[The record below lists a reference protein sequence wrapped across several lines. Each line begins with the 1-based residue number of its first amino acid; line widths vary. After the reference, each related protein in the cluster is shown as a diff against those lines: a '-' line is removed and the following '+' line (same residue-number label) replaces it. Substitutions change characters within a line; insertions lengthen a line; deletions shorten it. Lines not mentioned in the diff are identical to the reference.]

1 MMETAIRHGHALH
14 LPEVSATQDGIDEL
28 EAWLVNARLEG
39 VLVQSEE
46 ILATGRQLGDQAFS
60 RFAASLLSA
69 SVEFARRTQ
78 IDAIHTGIQIQYID
92 LSGNCLTDTAA
103 AALAECLAWIREHFG
118 GHVLRSLRLSRND
131 IGPSGGEDVALKFFP
146 LGALS
151 REQRKEYDL
160 DLSENPLGDLG
171 VSLLAKAVQR
181 RDCHAVLQLRDVGC
195 GAEGCRSLTQCF
207 QTLKGLDLSQN
218 DIPEAEVN
226 ALAAK
231 LPRSSRFALPGL
243 SQISSVTVA
252 AVAAVAAVSS
262 DHVKDSKA
270 TGAISRAQA
279 ALERARLA
287 LGKDRSSWS
296 PASISGAGP
305 GARLPRAP
313 QPSQVGSESDTMDPS
328 ISASFITAIPGQRLP
343 DQRTSAKA
351 QAVLDRARLVLS
363 SKTMRHGSLQATLQA
378 PGQEQL
384 MPMPPMPP
392 MPSMPPTRPMRVE
405 AAADLSEDLSGA
417 VMPHL
422 HSKQGVILQLRKEVE
437 VPQLPQAM
445 DGVMQTPLSKPMVV
459 PQPKQGVPT
468 AAELGG
474 SQEGQR
480 PQSSQSSDSS
490 SCKSPAFDRAL
501 GEVASLQQALGQLA
515 GGLGLAARSPSL
527 SLSDENE
534 PDAEA
539 LAMPERTVR
548 LEREV
553 AELRED
559 VRRIEHTVSSLQV
572 EPEQEDGIEAVP
584 ARDWAEKIKP
594 RENEDLK
601 PENGTL
607 ALDEEDMCSMPSIA
621 SLKAEKD
628 MRESDFPLSPK
639 SPKAPPKGK
648 GKGKGPP
655 LPGKASPQKPEG
667 SPSARASPAGPG
679 AAEAAEGAQGAQAAV
694 DLLGPPGPPPATK
707 GKGKAK
713 GAKGGS
719 KGGKGPPPPAKGPPP
734 KAPAAKAA
742 PKSQAKAESKAPF
755 HKKLYWKQV
764 DIADAEGTIF
774 SQESRARSNTCSAI
788 DFNALSK
795 ILEAEKTKGSQLQ
808 RRSSGVLSKAQ
819 MRNIGTKV
827 LSDHRARNIAIVL
840 KRMPTS
846 TTDLVHVLS
855 SLRWEDDRISSD
867 DLEQILE
874 AIPTHDEAK
883 KLREHSA
890 PEDCQKLRDV
900 EQMVMPLTLLS
911 RSSARV
917 RVLCIARNARL
928 HFKSTMRS
936 LARIRAACLAIQG
949 SGMLRNVMLLALEL
963 GNFVNHGDSKKGAK
977 AIAISSLLA
986 LRDFKFS
993 EGISMLHF
1001 LCASVMRSDANANAA
1016 QILQKE
1022 LLPAERIAKMQVQGL
1037 SAAMKSFTRDLDTIK
1052 SECQNYLAEYEGADT
1067 APAES
1072 DGEEDAKEFGQELAE
1087 VQAAAAAAAC
1097 DMLDSPLKTQ
1107 REDED
1112 ATRWVEDVMKI
1123 RGSAQRRLRCMRRIL
1138 EKLCNLLKA
1147 DMDSTAVQVHATLRF
1162 CGVMLP
1168 RASSSEV
1175 PTDIEALLSNL
1186 SEFTKVFKEHWDEVK
1201 KNMSHYQQLFSD
1213 SASSS

>member
-1 MMETAIRHGHALH
+1 METAIRHGHTLR

-39 VLVQSEE
+39 ILVQSEE

-69 SVEFARRTQ
+69 SVEFARRAQ

-92 LSGNCLTDTAA
+92 LSANCLTDTAA

-131 IGPSGGEDVALKFFP
+131 IGPSGAEDVALKFFP
-146 LGALS
+146 LDGAVGG
-151 REQRKEYDL
+151 EQRKEYDL

-171 VSLLAKAVQR
+171 VSLLARAVQR
-181 RDCHAVLQLRDVGC
+181 RDCHAVLQLRKVGC

-218 DIPEAEVN
+218 DIPEAEVT

-252 AVAAVAAVSS
+252 VAAVPAVSS
-262 DHVKDSKA
+262 DVKDSKA

-296 PASISGAGP
+296 PGSISAGAGP
-305 GARLPRAP
+305 AGARLPHAP
-313 QPSQVGSESDTMDPS
+313 QPSQVGIMESDPMGPT
-328 ISASFITAIPGQRLP
+328 ISASFIPAIPEQRLP

-363 SKTMRHGSLQATLQA
+363 SKTMRQGSLQATLQA

-384 MPMPPMPP
+384 MPMPPMTPMAPKPP
-392 MPSMPPTRPMRVE
+392 IRVE
-405 AAADLSEDLSGA
+405 VAADLSADLSGA

-422 HSKQGVILQLRKEVE
+422 PSKQGATLQLRKEVE
-437 VPQLPQAM
+437 VPQLPQAR

-459 PQPKQGVPT
+459 PQPKQMAPTASELGVP
-468 AAELGG
+468 
-474 SQEGQR
+474 QEGQR

-667 SPSARASPAGPG
+667 SASAKASPGPAAQ
-679 AAEAAEGAQGAQAAV
+679 AAEAQAV
-694 DLLGPPGPPPATK
+694 DSLAPPGPPPATK

-742 PKSQAKAESKAPF
+742 PKSAAKAESKAPF

-911 RSSARV
+911 RASARV

-936 LARIRAACLAIQG
+936 LARIRAACLAIQR

-1067 APAES
+1067 AAAES

-1123 RGSAQRRLRCMRRIL
+1123 RGSAQRRLHCMRRIL

-1168 RASSSEV
+1168 RASSSEAILPLIAANV
-1175 PTDIEALLSNL
+1175 CR
-1186 SEFTKVFKEHWDEVK
+1186 
-1201 KNMSHYQQLFSD
+1201 
-1213 SASSS
+1213 